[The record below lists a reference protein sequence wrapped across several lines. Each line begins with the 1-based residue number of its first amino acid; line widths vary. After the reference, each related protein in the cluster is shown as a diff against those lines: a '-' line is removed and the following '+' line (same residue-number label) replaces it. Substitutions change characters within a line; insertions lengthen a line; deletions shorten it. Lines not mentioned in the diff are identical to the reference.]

1 MNEENDLRKQLHEL
15 LEDQRLA
22 VISTRNGDQPYSNLI
37 CFAPSNDL
45 RHILFATTRATRKY
59 ANLMK
64 ESQIA
69 LLVDNRSHGPADPFR
84 ALALTALGK
93 AVELKGTEAEQ
104 ARGIY
109 IARHPHL
116 QEFVSSPSTALFR
129 MNVEKYILVRRFQD
143 VIELQVT
150 P

>member
-1 MNEENDLRKQLHEL
+1 MNEENDLPGQLREL

-22 VISTRNGDQPYSNLI
+22 VISTRTGDQPYSNLI
-37 CFAPSNDL
+37 CFVASNDL
-45 RHILFATTRATRKY
+45 RYILFATTRATRKY

-69 LLVDNRSHGPADPFR
+69 LLVDNRSHGLVDPFR

-93 AVELKGTEAEQ
+93 AVELKGTESAQ
-104 ARGIY
+104 ALGIY
-109 IARHPHL
+109 IARHPHM

-143 VIELQVT
+143 VMELQVT
-150 P
+150 L

>member
-1 MNEENDLRKQLHEL
+1 MNEENDLPGQLREL

-22 VISTRNGDQPYSNLI
+22 VISTRTGDQPYSNLI
-37 CFAPSNDL
+37 CFAATNDL
-45 RHILFATTRATRKY
+45 KHILFATTRATRKY

-69 LLVDNRSHGPADPFR
+69 LLVDNRSHGLVDPFR

-93 AVELKGTEAEQ
+93 AVELKGTESAQ
-104 ARGIY
+104 ALSIY
-109 IARHPHL
+109 IARHPHM
-116 QEFVSSPSTALFR
+116 QEFASSPSTALFR

-143 VIELQVT
+143 VMELQVT
-150 P
+150 L

>member
-1 MNEENDLRKQLHEL
+1 MNEENDLPGQLREL

-22 VISTRNGDQPYSNLI
+22 VISTRTGDQPYSNLI
-37 CFAPSNDL
+37 CFAASNDL
-45 RHILFATTRATRKY
+45 KHILFATTRATRKY

-69 LLVDNRSHGPADPFR
+69 LLVDNRSHGLVDPFR

-93 AVELKGTEAEQ
+93 AVELKGTESAQ
-104 ARGIY
+104 ALSIY
-109 IARHPHL
+109 ITRHPHM